1 MRSRLK
7 LMHRKNFSLF
17 TLIELL
23 LYYFKKNNQKMPYN
37 ACTASASCTES
48 ALHIGHRPMLHTF
61 VGLTRKSVQDTKCFI
76 RSAFTLIELLV
87 SKTCQICVY
96 ILRKITSCLN
106 IGRCNSAKCGIV
118 GFADAKT
125 AIHQKFLARMDG
137 ARGRKGEPFFKK
149 GSLPSPAPFTL
160 IELLVVI
167 AIIAILAAM
176 LLPALQQ
183 ARERGKDASCKNLLN
198 TCGKALQMYAGDN
211 NDFHVA
217 YYGSEGVVGDGKYW
231 YERLR
236 PYISPAFGT
245 TLVPGWRKFRCESNT
260 ANTKALSFG
269 WNGKSGFKTGS
280 TLYALKKMT
289 HIKRPSRVVSCGDT
303 YNNFRLNGAYDTSS
317 ANNRSMTLAF
327 MHNNASSNLL
337 HPGGNVSS
345 VTLGKALSTVNE
357 TIQTSA
363 TVVSSTHTWS
373 NAYIHY
379 FYP

>member
-1 MRSRLK
+1 MRDRQKSMTCKKRS
-7 LMHRKNFSLF
+7 FF

-23 LYYFKKNNQKMPYN
+23 VNKTCQVCVLPLHYLKKQSKKMPYN
-37 ACTASASCTES
+37 ACEASASCTES
-48 ALHIGHRPMLHTF
+48 AFHICRRQMLHT
-61 VGLTRKSVQDTKCFI
+61 VKPCFTQ
-76 RSAFTLIELLV
+76 SA
-87 SKTCQICVY
+87 
-96 ILRKITSCLN
+96 
-106 IGRCNSAKCGIV
+106 
-118 GFADAKT
+118 
-125 AIHQKFLARMDG
+125 
-137 ARGRKGEPFFKK
+137 
-149 GSLPSPAPFTL
+149 FTL

-183 ARERGKDASCKNLLN
+183 ARERAKNASCKNLLN

-245 TLVPGWRKFRCESNT
+245 TLPGWRKFKCESNT

-269 WNGKSGFKTGS
+269 WNSKSGFKTGS

-303 YNNFRLNGAYDTSS
+303 YNNFRLNSAYDTSS
-317 ANNRSMTLAF
+317 ANGRSMTLAF

-345 VTLGKALSTVNE
+345 VTLGKALSTVHE